1 MEIAVSAAKLE
12 NTAFGCIPSFG
23 EFLSF
28 WWIEIKIGV

>member
-12 NTAFGCIPSFG
+12 NTTFGFIPSLG
-23 EFLSF
+23 VFLSF